1 MRIGRPG
8 MRLYDRK
15 GLKALG
21 WRLIVP
27 SLLLLM
33 VAAPADGQD
42 RRERRQ
48 EDRQEMERRIR
59 AQMSRMIREEL
70 DLTEAE
76 YEPVSTVMNQFGD
89 ERRRLARSER
99 ELRRELESVLEGRA
113 EDTTDAGSVLRSL
126 VEIREREATIF
137 RQEQEALLEILTPV
151 QVLQL
156 HSLRERISRRIREL
170 RGRRGGGDGDRGDLA
185 LARAMGTIYPYPVS
199 L

>member
-1 MRIGRPG
+1 MSMYGRA
-8 MRLYDRK
+8 
-15 GLKALG
+15 GLKAIV
-21 WRLIVP
+21 WRLLVP
-27 SLLLLM
+27 ALLLLM
-33 VAAPADGQD
+33 FAPPADGQD

-76 YEPVSTVMNQFGD
+76 YEPVSAVMNQFAD

-113 EDTTDAGSVLRSL
+113 EDATDAASVLRSL

-137 RQEQEALLEILTPV
+137 SQEQEALLEILTPI

-156 HSLRERISRRIREL
+156 HSLRERISRRIRDL
-170 RGRRGGGDGDRGDLA
+170 RGRRGGEDGDRGELA
-185 LARAMGTIYPYPVS
+185 LARIMGTIYPYPVS